1 MQQEASGTSLTGKWT
16 VAVLMMLVYT
26 CHYIDRSILGIVLE
40 EVKGEFTLTDAQL
53 GLLAGPVYSV
63 AFAITVIPV
72 GLMADRVN
80 RTRLLA
86 IILILWSSATA
97 LCGIAVNWVH
107 LLASWAVVGAAESGA
122 APTCMS
128 IIASRFR
135 PEERATATGIFFF
148 SSPVGTI
155 LTFAL
160 GGTLVATIGWRW
172 TFLLAGLPGMVL
184 GLLLLSV
191 LKDGQPQKRDVT
203 AKGHHFQV
211 GLAQIFAKE
220 RRPAFLNLLAGGAVS
235 TAVVSGVWTW
245 AAPFFIRSHGLS
257 TAEAGFAVALGIGV
271 GGGIGTLLS
280 GRISDMLQKRRHG
293 LLLLVPIV
301 TSLGLAVFGVAFP
314 AVSHATHAIALFV
327 VWCILAAAFMSP
339 VYSALLSIVPA
350 AYRGLSVSI
359 IQLTYNLVGYSA
371 GAMIVG
377 LASDR
382 TASLP
387 VGLGL
392 LSLLSIWA
400 AGHYAFALSAMQ
412 KATPGLSRSLSD
424 A

>member
-1 MQQEASGTSLTGKWT
+1 MQQSASGTPLTGKWT
-16 VAVLMMLVYT
+16 VAILMMLVYT

-40 EVKGEFTLTDAQL
+40 EVKREFSLTDAQL

-86 IILILWSSATA
+86 VILILWSSATA
-97 LCGIAVNWVH
+97 LCGIAANWVH
-107 LLASWAVVGAAESGA
+107 LLLSRAVVGAAESGA
-122 APTCMS
+122 SPTCMS

-135 PEERATATGIFFF
+135 PEERATATGIFFL

-184 GLLLLSV
+184 GLLFLSV
-191 LKDGQPQKRDVT
+191 LKDVQPQKRDGP
-203 AKGHHFQV
+203 ARGHHFQD
-211 GLAQIFAKE
+211 GLAQIFARK
-220 RRPAFLNLLAGGAVS
+220 RRAAFLNLLAGGAVS

-257 TAEAGFAVALGIGV
+257 IAEAGFAVALGIGV

-280 GRISDMLQKRRHG
+280 GRVSDMLQKRRHG
-293 LLLLVPIV
+293 LLLLVPVV
-301 TSLGLAVFGVAFP
+301 TSLGLAVLGVAFP
-314 AVSHATHAIALFV
+314 AVSYAAYAIALFFM
-327 VWCILAAAFMSP
+327 WCVLAAAFMSP

-359 IQLTYNLVGYSA
+359 IQLTYNLIGYSA
-371 GAMIVG
+371 GATIVG

-392 LSLLSIWA
+392 LSLLSVWA
-400 AGHYAFALSAMQ
+400 AGHYIFALSAML
-412 KATPGLSRSLSD
+412 KATPEPLSEPI
-424 A
+424 